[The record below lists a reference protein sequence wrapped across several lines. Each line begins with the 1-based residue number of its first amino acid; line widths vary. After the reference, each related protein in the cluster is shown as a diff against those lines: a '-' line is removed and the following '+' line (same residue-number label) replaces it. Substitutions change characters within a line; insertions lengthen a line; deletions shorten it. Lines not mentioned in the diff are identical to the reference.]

1 MIRNFLFKLFFFT
14 GIALIC
20 ILFLPAFFL
29 PQNIVLFGGKIM
41 GHWCALCLRIFLSTN
56 IIIKGKENIVK
67 NEKFFIASSHQ
78 SMFETF
84 FLQTIFNSPIFI
96 LKKELLTIPIFGWYL
111 KKIGS
116 ISINR
121 NKTTKENLGFFEIIS
136 SKIKSSN
143 RPLIIFP
150 QGTRLMPNEK
160 LPFKKGTARI
170 YEELKIKCLPV
181 AINSGSVW
189 PKNGRLSKNKTLTIS
204 ILKPIE
210 AGKESKIFLEN
221 LQKII
226 YEELDNISSL
236 SSA

>member
-1 MIRNFLFKLFFFT
+1 
-14 GIALIC
+14 
-20 ILFLPAFFL
+20 
-29 PQNIVLFGGKIM
+29 M
-41 GHWCALCLRIFLSTN
+41 GYWAGFCLKFFLSTK
-56 IIIKGKENIVK
+56 IFIKGKENIIS
-67 NEKFFIASSHQ
+67 NSKFFIASSHQ

-84 FLQTIFNSPIFI
+84 YLQTIFNSPIFI
-96 LKKELLTIPIFGWYL
+96 LKKELLQIPLFGWYL

-116 ISINR
+116 ISIKR
-121 NKTTKENLGFFEIIS
+121 NKITKDNLGFFDDI
-136 SKIKSSN
+136 SKIIKNSK

-150 QGTRLMPNEK
+150 QGTRVLPHERP
-160 LPFKKGTARI
+160 PFKKGASRI
-170 YEELKIKCLPV
+170 YEELKIKCLPI

-210 AGKESKIFLEN
+210 SGKESKIFLEN

-226 YEELDNISSL
+226 YEELDNISNL